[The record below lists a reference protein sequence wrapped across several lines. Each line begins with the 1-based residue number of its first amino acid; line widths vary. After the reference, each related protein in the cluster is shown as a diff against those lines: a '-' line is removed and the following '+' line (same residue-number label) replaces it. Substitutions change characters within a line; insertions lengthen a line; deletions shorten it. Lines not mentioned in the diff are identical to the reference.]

1 MRWTRSA
8 VHMALI
14 PFACIMACAP
24 QPAFAQKSATLAT
37 DVNGFR
43 LGMTVQAARSLAPLK
58 FIGGDQFE
66 AETGGFS
73 YNFGVTPKG
82 RIYRV
87 QSTQKLNRFV
97 VDRQFVATLGRRL
110 TKKYG
115 EPTSHEGDTFFWELI
130 EPVTNNLGQTLPFR
144 TMWMN
149 ASVSGFGSDPTIEI
163 TIIDFRILWTDQATV
178 NREPREKAEGTI
190 QF

>member
-1 MRWTRSA
+1 MRWMRSA
-8 VHMALI
+8 VCTALI
-14 PFACIMACAP
+14 PMAGIMACAP

-37 DVNGFR
+37 DINGFR

-87 QSTQKLNRFV
+87 QSTQKLNHFAE
-97 VDRQFVATLGRRL
+97 DRQFVATLGRRL
-110 TKKYG
+110 TTKYG
-115 EPTSHEGDTFFWELI
+115 EPTSHEGDSFFWELI
-130 EPVTNNLGQTLPFR
+130 EPVTNNSGQTLPFR

-149 ASVSGFGSDPTIEI
+149 ASVGGIGSDKTLEI
-163 TIIDFRILWTDQATV
+163 TIIDFRILWADQAVV
-178 NREPREKAEGTI
+178 NRKPREKAESAI

>member
-1 MRWTRSA
+1 MRWMRSA
-8 VHMALI
+8 VCTALI
-14 PFACIMACAP
+14 PMAGIMACTA
-24 QPAFAQKSATLAT
+24 QPAIAQKSATQAT

-43 LGMTVQAARSLAPLK
+43 LGMTVQAARSLAPLT

-66 AETGGFS
+66 AETDGFT

-87 QSTQKLNRFV
+87 QSTQKLNRFAE
-97 VDRQFVATLGRRL
+97 DRQFIATLGRRL

-115 EPTSHEGDTFFWELI
+115 EPNSHVGDTFFWELI

-149 ASVSGFGSDPTIEI
+149 ASVGGFGSDPTLDI
-163 TIIDFRILWTDQATV
+163 TIIDFRILWADQANV
-178 NREPREKAEGTI
+178 YREPREKAENTI